1 VKYLATLALMA
12 LPMAAQAQDYT
23 EDQLVAFV
31 AAFMAN
37 GCTMTEDEAVELMP
51 EAGFDQETS
60 ALIANDL
67 IDQGL
72 ATAGEDVNSLTL
84 SAEICE

>member
-12 LPMAAQAQDYT
+12 LPMAAQAQDYSE
-23 EDQLVAFV
+23 EDLVNFV

-37 GCTMTEDEAVELMP
+37 GCTMTEDEAEELMP
-51 EAGFDQETS
+51 MAGFDQETS
-60 ALIANDL
+60 GLIANDL
-67 IDQGL
+67 IEQGL
-72 ATAGEDVNSLTL
+72 ATAGTDVNSLTL

>member
-1 VKYLATLALMA
+1 MRVFAVLALMA
-12 LPMAAQAQDYT
+12 LPVVAQAQDYT
-23 EDQLVAFV
+23 EDQLVDFV

-51 EAGFDQETS
+51 AAGFDQETS

-72 ATAGEDVNSLTL
+72 ATAGTDVNSLTL